1 MPVTAWRIV
10 RTRYARTAFTGTGAS
25 SFGGRWNSP
34 GVAVVYT
41 AQSLSLAALEML
53 VHLDPEQ
60 LLESY
65 RAIAVTF
72 DEELA
77 RTLTRE
83 QLPRNWRSGRPPPR
97 LQSIGNEWVKNNTST
112 VLRVP
117 SVIIPEESNFL
128 LNPAHPDFHR
138 LTIGKPR
145 RFQFDPRFA
154 T

>member
-1 MPVTAWRIV
+1 MQTERLPFENTLDVH
-10 RTRYARTAFTGTGAS
+10 
-25 SFGGRWNSP
+25 GGRWNSP
-34 GVAVVYT
+34 GAAVVYT
-41 AQSLSLAALEML
+41 SQSLSLAALEML
-53 VHLDPEQ
+53 VHLEPEH

-83 QLPRNWRSGRPPPR
+83 QLPRNWRSDRPPPR
-97 LQSIGNEWVKNNTST
+97 LQAVGNEWVKNNTSA

-145 RFQFDPRFA
+145 RFQFDPRLA

>member
-1 MPVTAWRIV
+1 MKGTKSTNSAISR
-10 RTRYARTAFTGTGAS
+10 RKFLDATGKYTV
-25 SFGGRWNSP
+25 GG
-34 GVAVVYT
+34 
-41 AQSLSLAALEML
+41 LAALGML
-53 VHLDPEQ
+53 VHLEPEQ

-83 QLPRNWRSGRPPPR
+83 RLPRNWRSDRPPSR
-97 LQSIGNEWVKNNTST
+97 LQAIGNEWVKNNTSA

-138 LTIGKPR
+138 LTVGKSR
-145 RFQFDPRFA
+145 RFQFDPRLA